1 MPVQAIAA
9 PTPDEPRTGRWSWN
23 HPLAEVA
30 ARHCRS
36 HATLL
41 PLLIGGVACGACWE
55 LAIRDDEQFRLEC
68 GLPRHLDVDPSYV
81 DQVAVEQAVNGRE
94 VPLTK
99 VERHEVRR
107 RLHELARR
115 RNIARRYICAV
126 SAVTR

>member
-9 PTPDEPRTGRWSWN
+9 PTPDEPRVGRWSWG

-30 ARHCRS
+30 ARHCQS
-36 HATLL
+36 HATPL
-41 PLLIGGVACGACWE
+41 PLLIGGTACGACWE
-55 LAIRDDEQFRLEC
+55 RSIRDDEEFRLAV
-68 GLPRHLDVDPSYV
+68 GLPRELDTDPSYV
-81 DQVAVEQAVNGRE
+81 DWVAVEQAVNGRE

-107 RLHELARR
+107 RLGELARR